1 MKQNEIA
8 LKILNMGKEG
18 YKDDTEGFGKL
29 NKANKLIDEYVSEQ
43 LRLNRFSGRFSSND
57 IDLSYCCGVFN
68 VVGIDGLSDE
78 LKRLKEI
85 NKKPHEI
92 FSFISNDR

>member
-1 MKQNEIA
+1 MTKNEIA

-18 YKDDTEGFGKL
+18 YKNDAEGFEKL
-29 NKANKLIDEYVSEQ
+29 NKANKLIEEYVDEQ
-43 LRLNRFSGRFSSND
+43 LRLYRVSGRFSSND
-57 IDLSYCCGVFN
+57 VDLSYCCGVFN
-68 VVGIDGLSDE
+68 VVGIDGLSEE

-92 FSFISNDR
+92 FNFISNDR